1 MWYSWHNNR
10 ISKNT
15 GVSAV
20 LLAVIIKVIESC
32 TAPEW
37 RTNVIVS
44 VPKKGDLIKYDNYL
58 LLMSVVG
65 KVKNIIC

>member
-1 MWYSWHNNR
+1 M
-10 ISKNT
+10 
-15 GVSAV
+15 

>member
-1 MWYSWHNNR
+1 M
-10 ISKNT
+10 
-15 GVSAV
+15 

-37 RTNVIVS
+37 RTNIIVS

-58 LLMSVVG
+58 LLISVVG
-65 KVKNIIC
+65 NVKNLMC